1 MPASLLRVTRLTLLA
16 AVLISC
22 ASDGASTAPAP
33 PAPGPPAPGPPA
45 PTGSYFP
52 TTDASWETVRPAAAG
67 FDSALLASA
76 FDWAGA
82 QNSAAVLMLWR
93 GRIVMERYWQSWDT
107 QTRGPYFS
115 AGKTITAALTL
126 DLVHDGVVALDAPAS
141 TYLGPGWSRMSSD
154 EQAVSVR
161 RLLSMSSGTND
172 SLQRVF
178 NPADG
183 RFYYNNPAYYQLFGV
198 MASAAAQEV
207 PMLAS
212 QRLFSTIGM
221 SRTLLIGNVDTG
233 VSGYIV
239 VGSARDFAR
248 FGLLTLNHGR
258 WNGTQVL
265 ADSALLHQARQ
276 PSGTDNPSYG
286 WLWWLNGGS
295 SFRTPGPYFLPTT
308 NGPLWPAGPADL
320 AAALGKDDKKLYVVP
335 SLGLVVVR
343 LGERA
348 PISGGISPAAVSTF
362 DNAFW
367 TRLMAARRP

>member
-1 MPASLLRVTRLTLLA
+1 MSVSLLRVRRFS
-16 AVLISC
+16 VLFAFVVGC
-22 ASDGASTAPAP
+22 ASGGEPTAPEP
-33 PAPGPPAPGPPA
+33 TAPGPIAPQ

-52 TTDASWETVRPAAAG
+52 STDASWETVRPAAAG
-67 FDSALLASA
+67 FDSVQLASA
-76 FDWAGA
+76 LAWAGE
-82 QNSAAVLMLWR
+82 QNSAAVVVLWR

-126 DLVHDGVVALDAPAS
+126 DLVHDGDVALDAPVS
-141 TYLGPGWSRMSSD
+141 TYLGPGWSRMSSG

-161 RLLSMSSGTND
+161 HLLAMSSGTND

-178 NPADG
+178 NPTAR
-183 RFYYNNPAYYQLFGV
+183 RFYYNNPAYYQLFAV
-198 MASAAAQEV
+198 MASASAQSVPSLAA
-207 PMLAS
+207 
-212 QRLFSTIGM
+212 QRLFLPIGM

-248 FGLLTLNHGR
+248 FGILTLNHGR

-276 PSGTDNPSYG
+276 PSGTDNQSYG
-286 WLWWLNGGS
+286 WLWWLNGGP
-295 SFRTPGPYFLPTT
+295 SFRTPGPYLLPTT
-308 NGPLWPAGPADL
+308 NGPMWPAAPADL

-335 SLGLVVVR
+335 SLDLVVVR

-348 PISGGISPAAVSTF
+348 PISGAVSPAAVSTF